1 MQKQFTIT
9 AQEGLHARPCTLLV
23 TAATP
28 FTSDIKISAGDRSGN
43 LKSIMAV
50 MSLGITVG
58 ATISI
63 SAEGSDA
70 AEAIEKISTV
80 ITTEGIGVEA

>member
-28 FTSDIKISAGDRSGN
+28 FASDIKIAAGERSGN

-50 MSLGITVG
+50 MSLGVTSGTTIT
-58 ATISI
+58 I

-70 AEAIEKISTV
+70 EEAINKISTV

>member
-28 FTSDIKISAGDRSGN
+28 FTSDIKITAGDRSGN

-58 ATISI
+58 TTILI

-80 ITTEGIGVEA
+80 ITAEGIGAEA

>member
-1 MQKQFTIT
+1 MQKQYTIT
-9 AQEGLHARPCTLLV
+9 ASEGLHARPCTLLV

-28 FTSDIKISAGDRSGN
+28 FTSDIQISTGDRSGN

-50 MSLGITVG
+50 MTLGVTTGTTIT
-58 ATISI
+58 I

-70 AEAIEKISTV
+70 QEAINKISTV

>member
-50 MSLGITVG
+50 MTLGVTTGTTIT
-58 ATISI
+58 I

-70 AEAIEKISTV
+70 QEAISKITTV

>member
-28 FTSDIKISAGDRSGN
+28 FTSDIKISVGDRSGN

-50 MSLGITVG
+50 MTLG
-58 ATISI
+58 ATTGTTITI

-70 AEAIEKISTV
+70 DEAINKISTV

>member
-1 MQKQFTIT
+1 
-9 AQEGLHARPCTLLV
+9 
-23 TAATP
+23 
-28 FTSDIKISAGDRSGN
+28 
-43 LKSIMAV
+43 MAV
-50 MSLGITVG
+50 MSLGITAG

-80 ITTEGIGVEA
+80 ITAEGIGVEA